1 MLPTGTVFRPP
12 LTHESRVINRKVV
25 TNQTSLGGPECYL
38 LGPYL
43 DLP

>member
-1 MLPTGTVFRPP
+1 MLPTETIFTYP
-12 LTHESRVINRKVV
+12 LAHESRAINRKVV

-38 LGPYL
+38 LRPYL